1 MLSVPNESSSR
12 KYHPPLSPA
21 SSHGKFSSAASSREA
36 LLTTSSNDIPL
47 RKLIAA
53 ASSSKPSRPL
63 HTSTSNL
70 SLQSWPGHPRQPPQ
84 NQGRRINDHTIAL
97 SVTITLAILVL
108 IGVPL
113 GAILPQKYV
122 VPLPINV
129 LVPFYVYPDHN
140 SWERMFQA
148 AIKHP
153 ESNFT
158 IILSVDHGPSAS
170 VWPPGIYLAPIK
182 RLNMLPNVQ
191 AIGYV
196 DTEYGSRDGEKVRK
210 DIATYAGWNN
220 TDLGIS
226 GIFFDHTPAED
237 VNDARIYLKNVSATV
252 RHTEGFLEPTIV
264 VHNPGKVPNA
274 NMTNYQADVTVVFEG
289 EYKSMP
295 PREETKAKLRDLGG
309 RRQDYAEIIHSVPRT
324 MSRGGIRKII
334 NGERRYV
341 GWLYVTDRMGDNKYE
356 WYSDRWE
363 EFLDLTF

>member
-1 MLSVPNESSSR
+1 MLSVPGESSSR
-12 KYHPPLSPA
+12 KLHPPLSPA
-21 SSHGKFSSAASSREA
+21 SSHGKFPSAASSREA
-36 LLTTSSNDIPL
+36 LLATSSDDIPL

-63 HTSTSNL
+63 NTSTSNL
-70 SLQSWPGHPRQPPQ
+70 SLHNWPGHPRQPPK
-84 NQGRRINDHTIAL
+84 NQRRHTDDHVIAI

-113 GAILPQKYV
+113 GAVLPQKYV

-129 LVPFYVYPDHN
+129 LVPFYIYPDQN
-140 SWERMFQA
+140 AWDRMFQA
-148 AIKHP
+148 AIKHD
-153 ESNFT
+153 ETNFT
-158 IILSVDHGPSAS
+158 VILSIDHGPSAS
-170 VWPPGIYLAPIK
+170 IWPPGTYLSPMK
-182 RLNMLPNVQ
+182 RIHTLPNVQ

-220 TDLGIS
+220 TDIPLS

-237 VNDARIYLKNVSATV
+237 IDDARTYLKNVSATV
-252 RHTEGFLEPTIV
+252 RHTEGFLQPAIV
-264 VHNPGKVPNA
+264 VHNPGTVPDA
-274 NMTNYQADVTVVFEG
+274 NMTNYHADVTVVFEG
-289 EYKSMP
+289 AYGDLPS
-295 PREETKAKLRDLGG
+295 RGETKAELQGLDG
-309 RRQDYAEIIHSVPRT
+309 RRMDYAEIIHSVPRT
-324 MSRGGIRKII
+324 MSRGGIRRII
-334 NGERRYV
+334 NGERRHV